1 MNQLAQEMGQY
12 DQETCQEVQDTCQE
26 VQEMCQEVQEIVS
39 GGPGNIKLD
48 TWNEHTVLE
57 NVQMGPKISIF
68 PF

>member
-12 DQETCQEVQDTCQE
+12 DQETCQEVQETCQK
-26 VQEMCQEVQEIVS
+26 VQEIVS

-68 PF
+68 PFQ